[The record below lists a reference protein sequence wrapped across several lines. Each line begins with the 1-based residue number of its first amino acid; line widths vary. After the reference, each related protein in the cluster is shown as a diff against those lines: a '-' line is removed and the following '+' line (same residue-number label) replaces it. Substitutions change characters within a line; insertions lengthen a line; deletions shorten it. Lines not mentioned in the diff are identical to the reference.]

1 VPNSAK
7 KIVAMHQRI
16 CFFVAITFVIFGSL
30 TSLAGQTQ
38 RRIDPKEPQKHVT
51 GMLKS
56 ISNES
61 ISVLQAKDLNGG
73 PNIKPADMTFLI
85 TLDTIVQ
92 GRERGHENATTT
104 VTYVEQNGELIATN
118 IYFKENNVSRYRG
131 IAKTIRSYISMQ

>member
-1 VPNSAK
+1 
-7 KIVAMHQRI
+7 
-16 CFFVAITFVIFGSL
+16 
-30 TSLAGQTQ
+30 
-38 RRIDPKEPQKHVT
+38 
-51 GMLKS
+51 MLKS